1 MTIKNE
7 DLIINKSERMTQFD
21 DGGGKITGLVLQNN
35 KSNEVFGD
43 VTAIDRV
50 SGRLDVGKLFAGVKT
65 YGDKVFDEDG
75 NPINGTDGQQIVVQE
90 TLQAAG
96 VIITKN
102 PEDPNIHALL
112 VSTDDHYDE
121 VKDIKSRI
129 ESHMIKST
137 RISGEVVGRQPAGSK
152 AIRLAQN
159 IGAKYPSAGDTIFI
173 IQDEGKASEISEP
186 LKVEK
191 VTSSEEDVM
200 ILIGSELRPVK
211 MNILNFDLYYPLVN
225 SYDGGEITGND
236 SVAKRAFLR
245 TAQASDSSKYYGAKN
260 LLEDTAIGDLR
271 VKVDSPYGQLAPPSE
286 GQANVVDMQAGTD
299 MSPMVASGG
308 TTSFSTPEQMGAGST
323 FFLGIGVL
331 PDTLKINYSGGSL
344 TDVGGQIMA
353 GESAVGTINYRTG
366 ILLFSISSPIFSG
379 TKNIVFEVATTP
391 PKNIS
396 QTEAIKIGESNR
408 SDTYNLNIFPVPEPG
423 GLFVDYIAMGQR
435 YRLIDRGDGVLESDG
450 AGVGTVNYKTG
461 SVSCTFA
468 AIVDANTSVIFS
480 AANKIDYMNRG
491 KDYQN
496 GTLPINDLRAV
507 FKKELKG
514 KHILRNSIVLKY
526 KDDQGKEVIVRDD
539 GAGKFKNEGMEGDID
554 YINGVI
560 ELFFYKLPAKG
571 TLIAVEYEE
580 AGGDTTRTE
589 SLSGYAVSQDN
600 QTVQLESRN
609 LRPRSIRVEFNIQAQ
624 KEIATYTTDLYSAV
638 VTASDDGNG
647 KLFTANGDDAGT
659 VDYEKGILN
668 IKLNQRATF
677 WVPHYASRPR
687 QNNDFK
693 EKWGISYYQYKT
705 LWGRP
710 PSDGSQFIDIK
721 YAVKGDDAS
730 SQEDLA
736 TDSYALNL
744 TPTFQEHIVPGSVMF
759 NFGGRQYYDVDG
771 ALYADMDKKTGAG
784 SYAGL
789 INYQSGELTLL
800 GWKTGESPNIRIVSL
815 LTMMNYVPI
824 SGIDFIIPTAPIRP
838 GSLMIRATR
847 EDGVRL
853 EAIAKENGEINSS
866 SMQGK
871 ADNKTG
877 IVSVDFG
884 QYVPVVGNEDAE
896 WFDPKNIE
904 GDKVWQPFLVMIET
918 IKYNVVSTTFSPVDP
933 KVLNISLVLLP
944 MDGRAQIFR
953 KGDLVVL
960 HETHRQIVPLD
971 APNGHTIKF
980 GIELVDEIW
989 LEDAENKRVDCK
1001 KFEIDQK
1008 KGELTIIDSD
1018 FAGYAQPITALALIE
1033 EENSITDA
1041 QITGELS
1048 LRKPIKHKFT
1058 KDALISGYMYIGDMQ
1073 ARYNTLFE
1081 QSNWKT
1087 DQWSDIPTGRPNWRY
1102 NDQDYPLIVT
1112 NADTIKE
1119 RWALLFYS
1127 ATEFRVYGENLGLVG
1142 VGSTGSDCAIIN
1154 PNTGAPYFKVKTK
1167 GWGKGGQAAGDVLR
1181 FNTIAANQPFWV
1193 VRSVVPSDESEKSN
1207 SFSLR
1212 FRGFKS
1218 GENK

>member
-1 MTIKNE
+1 MAIKNE
-7 DLIINKSERMTQFD
+7 DLIIYKSERMTQFD

-35 KSNEVFGD
+35 KSNEIFGD

-50 SGRLDVGKLFAGVKT
+50 SGRLDVGKLFAVAKT
-65 YGDKVFDEDG
+65 YGEKVFDEDG
-75 NPINGTDGQQIVVQE
+75 NPINGADGQQIVVQE

-102 PEDPNIHALL
+102 PEDPNVNALL

-137 RISGEVVGRQPAGSK
+137 RISGEIVGRQPAGSK

-159 IGAKYPSAGDTIFI
+159 VGSKHPSAGDTIFI
-173 IQDEGKASEISEP
+173 IQDEGKTSEISEP

-191 VTSSEEDVM
+191 VTVSEEDVM
-200 ILIGSELRPVK
+200 ILIGSELRPLK
-211 MNILNFDLYYPLVN
+211 MNILNLDLYYPLVN
-225 SYDGGEITGND
+225 TYDGGEITGND
-236 SVAKRAFLR
+236 SVAKRSFLR
-245 TAQASDSSKYYGAKN
+245 TAQVSDSSKYYGAKN

-271 VKVDSPYGQLAPPSE
+271 VKVDNPYGQLAPPSE

-308 TTSFSTPEQMGAGST
+308 STSFSTPEQMGAGST

-331 PDTLKINYSGGSL
+331 PNTLKINYSGGSL

-353 GESAVGTINYRTG
+353 GESAIGTINYRTG

-396 QTEAIKIGESNR
+396 QTEAIKVGENNR
-408 SDTYNLNIFPVPEPG
+408 SDTYNLSIFPAPEPG

-435 YRLIDRGDGVLESDG
+435 YRLVDRGDGVLESNG

-514 KHILRNSIVLKY
+514 RHILRNSIMLKY
-526 KDDQGKEVIVRDD
+526 KDDQGKEVIARDD

-580 AGGDTTRTE
+580 AGGDTTRSE
-589 SLSGYAVSQDN
+589 SLSGYAVAKDIQR
-600 QTVQLESRN
+600 VQLEATN
-609 LRPRSIRVEFNIQAQ
+609 LRPRSVRVEFNIQAQ
-624 KEIATYTTDLYSAV
+624 KTHNKNESDLFTAI

-647 KLFTANGDDAGT
+647 KLITLDSDDVGT
-659 VDYEKGILN
+659 VDYDTGVLN
-668 IKLNQRATF
+668 IKTTQSGVF
-677 WVPHYASRPR
+677 WVPKYSWRWR
-687 QNNDFK
+687 TDSQSFK
-693 EKWGISYYQYKT
+693 YGIDRYNYET
-705 LWGRP
+705 LIGRP
-710 PSDGSQFIDIK
+710 PSNGSQFIDIK
-721 YAVKGDDAS
+721 YAVKGDDS
-730 SQEDLA
+730 SNREDVA
-736 TDSYALNL
+736 TDSYVLNL

-800 GWKTGESPNIRIVSL
+800 GWKVGGNPNIRVVSL

-853 EAIAKENGEINSS
+853 EVVANGNGEINSS

-884 QYVPVVGNEDAE
+884 QYVPIIGNEDAE
-896 WFDPKNIE
+896 WFDPKNIQ

-933 KVLNISLVLLP
+933 KVLGISLVLLP

-960 HETHRQIVPLD
+960 HETHRQIVPLN
-971 APNGHTIKF
+971 APSGHIIKF
-980 GIELVDEIW
+980 GIELVNEIW

-1001 KFEIDQK
+1001 KFEVDQK
-1008 KGELTIIDSD
+1008 KGELTIIDGD
-1018 FAGYAQPITALALIE
+1018 FSEYSQPITALALIE

-1058 KDALISGYMYIGDMQ
+1058 KNALISGYMYIGDMQ
-1073 ARYNTLFE
+1073 SRYNTLFE

-1087 DQWSDIPTGRPNWRY
+1087 DQWSDIPTGQPNWRY

-1112 NADTIKE
+1112 NADTVKE

-1127 ATEFRVYGENLGLVG
+1127 VTEFRIYGENLGLVG
-1142 VGSTGSDCAIIN
+1142 IGSIGSDCAIIN
-1154 PNTGAPYFKVKTK
+1154 PNTGAPYFKVKAK
-1167 GWGKGGQAAGDVLR
+1167 GWGEGGQAPGDVLR
-1181 FNTIAANQPFWV
+1181 FNTIAANQPFWA
-1193 VRSVVPSDESEKSN
+1193 VRSVVPSDEVAKSD
-1207 SFSLR
+1207 SFSFR

-1218 GENK
+1218 GER